1 MRYQLFVRKRK
12 VLFKGTQHEQL
23 EALEH
28 RGVLCLGLTDDT
40 LDHAEAEQILR
51 GHFQR
56 FRRLRRLCAVLPENG
71 GAALGRNNG
80 INGVFEHPHLVGN
93 RERQRAAA
101 SALTD
106 QNGVT
111 KKAKVELQKVK
122 DEKAKELLNQN
133 LDRVDALLRTNIV
146 AMENTLK
153 KELIKDIADGKLD
166 KEEAKLLV
174 NNVKKNVLNQLSNE
188 SLTVLNEG
196 LNDLNGYIGARLE
209 EILVEVK
216 NNNAK

>member
-1 MRYQLFVRKRK
+1 MELLQEGLVDLLKIVIESVLAIASVYATMFV
-12 VLFKGTQHEQL
+12 
-23 EALEH
+23 A
-28 RGVLCLGLTDDT
+28 
-40 LDHAEAEQILR
+40 
-51 GHFQR
+51 
-56 FRRLRRLCAVLPENG
+56 N
-71 GAALGRNNG
+71 
-80 INGVFEHPHLVGN
+80 
-93 RERQRAAA
+93 
-101 SALTD
+101 
-106 QNGVT
+106 VT

-174 NNVKKNVLNQLSNE
+174 NNVKKNVLNQLGNE
-188 SLTVLNEG
+188 SLAVLNEG

>member
-1 MRYQLFVRKRK
+1 MELLQEGLVDLLEIVIESVLAIASVYATMFV
-12 VLFKGTQHEQL
+12 
-23 EALEH
+23 A
-28 RGVLCLGLTDDT
+28 
-40 LDHAEAEQILR
+40 
-51 GHFQR
+51 
-56 FRRLRRLCAVLPENG
+56 N
-71 GAALGRNNG
+71 
-80 INGVFEHPHLVGN
+80 
-93 RERQRAAA
+93 
-101 SALTD
+101 
-106 QNGVT
+106 VT

-153 KELIKDIADGKLD
+153 KELIKDIEDGKLD

-174 NNVKKNVLNQLSNE
+174 NNVKKNVLNQLGNE
-188 SLTVLNEG
+188 SLAVLNEG

>member
-1 MRYQLFVRKRK
+1 MLKIVIESVLAIASVYATMFV
-12 VLFKGTQHEQL
+12 
-23 EALEH
+23 A
-28 RGVLCLGLTDDT
+28 
-40 LDHAEAEQILR
+40 
-51 GHFQR
+51 
-56 FRRLRRLCAVLPENG
+56 N
-71 GAALGRNNG
+71 
-80 INGVFEHPHLVGN
+80 
-93 RERQRAAA
+93 
-101 SALTD
+101 
-106 QNGVT
+106 VT

-153 KELIKDIADGKLD
+153 KELIKDIEDGKLD

-174 NNVKKNVLNQLSNE
+174 NNVKKNVLNQLGNE
-188 SLTVLNEG
+188 SLAVLNEG

>member
-1 MRYQLFVRKRK
+1 MELLQEGLIDLLKIVIESVLAIASVYATMFV
-12 VLFKGTQHEQL
+12 
-23 EALEH
+23 A
-28 RGVLCLGLTDDT
+28 
-40 LDHAEAEQILR
+40 
-51 GHFQR
+51 
-56 FRRLRRLCAVLPENG
+56 N
-71 GAALGRNNG
+71 
-80 INGVFEHPHLVGN
+80 
-93 RERQRAAA
+93 
-101 SALTD
+101 
-106 QNGVT
+106 VT

-122 DEKAKELLNQN
+122 DEKAKELLNEN
-133 LDRVDALLRTNIV
+133 LDRVDVLLRTNII

-174 NNVKKNVLNQLSNE
+174 NNVKKNVLNQLGNE
-188 SLTVLNEG
+188 SLIILNEG

>member
-1 MRYQLFVRKRK
+1 MELLQEGLVDLLKIVIESVLAIASVYATMFV
-12 VLFKGTQHEQL
+12 
-23 EALEH
+23 A
-28 RGVLCLGLTDDT
+28 
-40 LDHAEAEQILR
+40 
-51 GHFQR
+51 
-56 FRRLRRLCAVLPENG
+56 N
-71 GAALGRNNG
+71 
-80 INGVFEHPHLVGN
+80 
-93 RERQRAAA
+93 
-101 SALTD
+101 
-106 QNGVT
+106 VT

-174 NNVKKNVLNQLSNE
+174 NNVKKNVLNQLGNE
-188 SLTVLNEG
+188 SLVVLNEG

>member
-1 MRYQLFVRKRK
+1 MELLQEGLVDLLKIVIESVLAIASVYATMFV
-12 VLFKGTQHEQL
+12 
-23 EALEH
+23 A
-28 RGVLCLGLTDDT
+28 
-40 LDHAEAEQILR
+40 
-51 GHFQR
+51 
-56 FRRLRRLCAVLPENG
+56 N
-71 GAALGRNNG
+71 
-80 INGVFEHPHLVGN
+80 
-93 RERQRAAA
+93 
-101 SALTD
+101 
-106 QNGVT
+106 VT

-133 LDRVDALLRTNIV
+133 LDRVDVLLRTNII

-153 KELIKDIADGKLD
+153 KELIKDIEDGKLD

-216 NNNAK
+216 NSNAK

>member
-1 MRYQLFVRKRK
+1 MELLQEGLVDLLKIVIESVLAIASVYATMFV
-12 VLFKGTQHEQL
+12 
-23 EALEH
+23 A
-28 RGVLCLGLTDDT
+28 
-40 LDHAEAEQILR
+40 
-51 GHFQR
+51 
-56 FRRLRRLCAVLPENG
+56 N
-71 GAALGRNNG
+71 
-80 INGVFEHPHLVGN
+80 
-93 RERQRAAA
+93 
-101 SALTD
+101 
-106 QNGVT
+106 VT

-153 KELIKDIADGKLD
+153 KELIKDIEDGKLD

-174 NNVKKNVLNQLSNE
+174 NNVKKNVLNQLGNE
-188 SLTVLNEG
+188 SLIVLNEG

-216 NNNAK
+216 NSNAK

>member
-1 MRYQLFVRKRK
+1 MELLQEGLVDLLKIVIESVLAIASVYATMFV
-12 VLFKGTQHEQL
+12 
-23 EALEH
+23 A
-28 RGVLCLGLTDDT
+28 
-40 LDHAEAEQILR
+40 
-51 GHFQR
+51 
-56 FRRLRRLCAVLPENG
+56 N
-71 GAALGRNNG
+71 
-80 INGVFEHPHLVGN
+80 
-93 RERQRAAA
+93 
-101 SALTD
+101 
-106 QNGVT
+106 VT

-153 KELIKDIADGKLD
+153 KELIKDIEDGKLD

-174 NNVKKNVLNQLSNE
+174 NNVKKNVLNQLGNE
-188 SLTVLNEG
+188 SLAVLNEG

>member
-1 MRYQLFVRKRK
+1 MELLQEGLIDLLKIVIESVLAIASVYATMFV
-12 VLFKGTQHEQL
+12 
-23 EALEH
+23 A
-28 RGVLCLGLTDDT
+28 
-40 LDHAEAEQILR
+40 
-51 GHFQR
+51 
-56 FRRLRRLCAVLPENG
+56 N
-71 GAALGRNNG
+71 
-80 INGVFEHPHLVGN
+80 
-93 RERQRAAA
+93 
-101 SALTD
+101 
-106 QNGVT
+106 VT

-133 LDRVDALLRTNIV
+133 LDRVDVLLRTNII

-153 KELIKDIADGKLD
+153 KELIKDIEDGKLD

-174 NNVKKNVLNQLSNE
+174 NNVKKNVLNQLGNE
-188 SLTVLNEG
+188 SLAVLNEG

>member
-1 MRYQLFVRKRK
+1 MDLLQEGLVDLLKIVIESVLAIASVYATMFV
-12 VLFKGTQHEQL
+12 
-23 EALEH
+23 A
-28 RGVLCLGLTDDT
+28 
-40 LDHAEAEQILR
+40 
-51 GHFQR
+51 
-56 FRRLRRLCAVLPENG
+56 N
-71 GAALGRNNG
+71 
-80 INGVFEHPHLVGN
+80 
-93 RERQRAAA
+93 
-101 SALTD
+101 
-106 QNGVT
+106 VT

>member
-1 MRYQLFVRKRK
+1 MELLQEGLVDLLEIVIESVLAIASVYATMFV
-12 VLFKGTQHEQL
+12 
-23 EALEH
+23 A
-28 RGVLCLGLTDDT
+28 
-40 LDHAEAEQILR
+40 
-51 GHFQR
+51 
-56 FRRLRRLCAVLPENG
+56 N
-71 GAALGRNNG
+71 
-80 INGVFEHPHLVGN
+80 
-93 RERQRAAA
+93 
-101 SALTD
+101 
-106 QNGVT
+106 VT

-153 KELIKDIADGKLD
+153 KELIKDIEDGKLD

-174 NNVKKNVLNQLSNE
+174 DNVKKNVLNQLGNE
-188 SLTVLNEG
+188 SLAVLNEG

-216 NNNAK
+216 NNNTK